1 MEFFKLR
8 WKIFLAFILV
18 VGGLL
23 LATLFV
29 SNTVIDAQS
38 DDTIRT
44 ELQGTNAVFAGLLK
58 ERRTSLRAQIQVLA
72 ESTEMKAALDTG
84 KRAQDP
90 ATVKDTAIS
99 LNEPVGL
106 ALFQVAGKSGALLAS
121 LVGKE
126 RPDLAKPAKD
136 AKPEDGYFA
145 QAVDRNSPSAS
156 GGAWASKDTLFETIT
171 FPVII
176 QDNVLGALRIGFA
189 MDDSFAK
196 TLKDQTGSE
205 VAVLVS
211 GKVYASSLDGGERAE
226 LVSALNAMMGQAQ
239 KASAGGVFDA
249 SLGGSPFLGQ
259 FIDIKGPDGN
269 PAAELL
275 QLRSK
280 ARVLL
285 LLSSLRK
292 NFLLIFISGL
302 VFSLLVAFFVSR
314 SITRPLDSLI
324 AATRQVDLGNLEIL
338 VEVHTKDELGELAD
352 SFNDMVK
359 DLKEKERVKGLFG
372 RYLPKAVADKVMAQQ
387 GELQLGGEQ
396 KDVAILFSD
405 IRGFT
410 AISERMS
417 PTELVSMLN
426 DYYTRMIDV
435 LFENGGTLD
444 KTIGDAI
451 MAVFGAPVTDPEAA
465 ARAVRTAL
473 QMQEALKGF
482 NADRRA
488 KNLEPFEIGIGINTG
503 VVVAGNLGSTKQF
516 SYTVIGDEV
525 NLASRMC
532 SVAKKGQIIITEAT
546 YRKVK
551 WQFEFNRLEPVM
563 VKNVSQPV
571 QIYEVLGLKQGA
583 IQPGTASNQD

>member
-18 VGGLL
+18 VCGLL

-38 DDTIRT
+38 DDTIRV
-44 ELQGTNAVFAGLLK
+44 ELQGTNAVFDGLLK
-58 ERRTSLRAQIQVLA
+58 ERRSSLRAQIRVLS

-90 ATVKDTAIS
+90 ATVKDTAIN
-99 LNEPVGL
+99 LNSELRL
-106 ALFQVAGKSGALLAS
+106 AIFQVAGKNGSLLAS
-121 LVGKE
+121 LMGKE
-126 RPDLAKPAKD
+126 APDLPKPPKNAKAAD
-136 AKPEDGYFA
+136 VYFEK
-145 QAVDRNSPSAS
+145 AVDRNTL
-156 GGAWASKDTLFETIT
+156 GVTEGAWASKDTLFETIT
-171 FPVII
+171 GPVFI

-189 MDDSFAK
+189 MDDAFAK
-196 TLKDQTGSE
+196 TLKGQTGSE
-205 VAVLVS
+205 VAILVG
-211 GKVYASSLDGGERAE
+211 GKVYASSLDGVERDE
-226 LVSALNAMMGQAQ
+226 LVAALNSMMGKAE
-239 KASAGGVFDA
+239 KASAGGIFDA
-249 SLGGSPFLGQ
+249 SLSGSPYLGQ
-259 FIDIKGPDGN
+259 FIDILGPDGAK
-269 PAAELL
+269 AAELL

-292 NFLLIFISGL
+292 NFLMIFISGL
-302 VFSLLVAFFVSR
+302 IVSLLVAFFVSR
-314 SITRPLDSLI
+314 NINKPLDSLI
-324 AATRQVDLGNLEIL
+324 AATRQVDKGNLDL
-338 VEVHTKDELGELAD
+338 HVQVDTRDELGELAD
-352 SFNDMVK
+352 SFNTMVK

-435 LFENGGTLD
+435 LFDNGGTLD

-451 MAVFGAPVTDPEAA
+451 MAVFGAPVTDADAA
-465 ARAVRTAL
+465 GKAVHTAL

-482 NADRRA
+482 NAERRA
-488 KNLEPFEIGIGINTG
+488 KSLEPFEIGIGINTG

-571 QIYEVLGLKQGA
+571 QIYEVLGVKKDATGA
-583 IQPGTASNQD
+583 